1 MRETDLTVIGNGLP
15 LNTGGG
21 QLSLGQAGAVGG
33 FVGITEG
40 LRQVTGQALGI
51 QVVNAEVGLVS
62 GYGTVNFDRGLCSS
76 AVILA
81 RGAV

>member
-1 MRETDLTVIGNGLP
+1 MSNQFDLVLRGGTVVDG
-15 LNTGGG
+15 TGGAPFEADVAI
-21 QLSLGQAGAVGG
+21 SAGL
-33 FVGITEG
+33 I
-40 LRQVTGQALGI
+40 
-51 QVVNAEVGLVS
+51 AEVGLVS

>member
-1 MRETDLTVIGNGLP
+1 MSNQFDLVLRGGTVVDG
-15 LNTGGG
+15 TGGAPFEAAVAISAG
-21 QLSLGQAGAVGG
+21 LS
-33 FVGITEG
+33 
-40 LRQVTGQALGI
+40 
-51 QVVNAEVGLVS
+51 AEVGLVS